1 MKRALYVFLISVVIL
16 ISGTAQ
22 DTGKKRITN
31 DSFKLPQWGGYRLSP
46 DNSRVAFTKR
56 ERDEKGELTP
66 AHIFIY
72 DLSTRR
78 TMQLTNSDKGESGIR
93 WLSDNQI
100 LFRSDRDGESKWW
113 TISLYGGEG
122 GALFEDEDARNSGTL
137 SKGFKKVV
145 YNKRTERP
153 DKKEW
158 DEKVETKDDGYY
170 DDLPPDTFN
179 HIWVYDSET
188 KEHKQITEGE
198 FSNTGGAWSQDGEW
212 IAFSSN
218 RTGTRT
224 NDPRPSNDSNIWI
237 VSAAGGSPRQLT
249 NNPGPDRGPA
259 FSPDGGLIAYTGSI
273 HENSNAD
280 QSDVWVIP
288 FGGGTATNLTESFD
302 YSCSGPFWS
311 PDGTALFFTASVG
324 LSSHLYRVSPDG
336 GEISMVLPDNEYVY
350 GGSSLSEDGTKWIF
364 TGSSLYETNEVFLAD
379 ADGGNIRNI
388 LSPNNHLGEFEIARS
403 ETLTWKGADDW
414 DIEGILTYPL
424 GYEEGKSYP
433 LILQVH
439 GGPHG
444 RYSKSFNSGSQ
455 IWAAREYAVL
465 RSNPRGS
472 SGRTYEFS
480 NANVMDWGGK
490 DFIDIMK
497 GVDHVIEMG
506 VADPELMVVM
516 GGSYGG
522 FMTFWTVT
530 QTNRFKAA
538 IGHAG
543 ISDWYSFF
551 GQTDIPNLL
560 NYGFGGL
567 PTYQKE
573 VYEKYS
579 PIEYAAN
586 VTTPLLITHG
596 ESDRRV
602 PISQAEQ
609 YFVTLRKLGKDVKFL
624 RYPREGHGIR
634 EQAHRK
640 HLEQEQVKWFQKYL
654 FPDIAAEG
662 TKSGSGD
669 ASPDRQRP

>member
-1 MKRALYVFLISVVIL
+1 MNKALYIFVISALALV
-16 ISGTAQ
+16 SATAQ
-22 DTGKKRITN
+22 ETGKKKITN

-56 ERDEKGELTP
+56 ERDEEGELTP
-66 AHIFIY
+66 AHIFVY

-78 TMQLTNSDKGESGIR
+78 TMQLTNSDKGESGIQ
-93 WLSDNQI
+93 WLSDNEI
-100 LFRSDRDGESKWW
+100 LFRSDRDGDSKWW

-122 GALFEDEDARNSGTL
+122 VALFDDEDARNSGTL
-137 SKGFKKVV
+137 SKDRTKVV

-153 DKKEW
+153 DKEEW
-158 DEKVETKDDGYY
+158 DKKVENKDDGYY
-170 DDLPPDTFN
+170 ADLPADTFN

-212 IAFSSN
+212 IAFTSN

-224 NDPRPSNDSNIWI
+224 NDPHPSNDANIWI

-259 FSPDGGLIAYTGSI
+259 FSPDGGLLAYTGSV

-288 FGGGTATNLTESFD
+288 FGGGTPTNLTENFD
-302 YSCSGPFWS
+302 YSVSGPFWS
-311 PDGTALFFTASVG
+311 PDGTTLFFSASKG
-324 LSSHLYRVSPDG
+324 LSGHLYRVSPDG
-336 GEISMVLPDNEYVY
+336 GPISMVLPDNEYVY
-350 GGSSLSEDGTKWIF
+350 GGTSLSEDGTKWIF
-364 TGSSLYETNEVFLAD
+364 TGSSLYETAEVFLAD

-414 DIEGILTYPL
+414 NIEGIITYPL
-424 GYEEGKSYP
+424 GYEEGRRYP
-433 LILQVH
+433 LILQIH

-444 RYSKSFNSGSQ
+444 RYSKSFNAGSQ

-506 VADPELMVVM
+506 VVDPEMMVVM

-573 VYEKYS
+573 TYEKYS

-596 ESDRRV
+596 EGDRRV

-609 YFVTLRKLGKDVKFL
+609 YFVTLRKLGRDVKFL

-634 EQAHRK
+634 EEAHRK
-640 HLEQEQVKWFQKYL
+640 HLEQEQVKWFKKYL
-654 FPDIAAEG
+654 FPAITSEG
-662 TKSGSGD
+662 TKSGSGGG
-669 ASPDRQRP
+669 SPDRR

>member
-1 MKRALYVFLISVVIL
+1 MDLHRQQPL
-16 ISGTAQ
+16 
-22 DTGKKRITN
+22 
-31 DSFKLPQWGGYRLSP
+31 
-46 DNSRVAFTKR
+46 
-56 ERDEKGELTP
+56 RDQRGFP
-66 AHIFIY
+66 
-72 DLSTRR
+72 RR
-78 TMQLTNSDKGESGIR
+78 CR
-93 WLSDNQI
+93 WRQHSQ
-100 LFRSDRDGESKWW
+100 
-113 TISLYGGEG
+113 
-122 GALFEDEDARNSGTL
+122 
-137 SKGFKKVV
+137 
-145 YNKRTERP
+145 
-153 DKKEW
+153 
-158 DEKVETKDDGYY
+158 
-170 DDLPPDTFN
+170 
-179 HIWVYDSET
+179 HSE
-188 KEHKQITEGE
+188 
-198 FSNTGGAWSQDGEW
+198 
-212 IAFSSN
+212 
-218 RTGTRT
+218 
-224 NDPRPSNDSNIWI
+224 
-237 VSAAGGSPRQLT
+237 
-249 NNPGPDRGPA
+249 
-259 FSPDGGLIAYTGSI
+259 
-273 HENSNAD
+273 
-280 QSDVWVIP
+280 
-288 FGGGTATNLTESFD
+288 
-302 YSCSGPFWS
+302 
-311 PDGTALFFTASVG
+311 
-324 LSSHLYRVSPDG
+324 
-336 GEISMVLPDNEYVY
+336 
-350 GGSSLSEDGTKWIF
+350 
-364 TGSSLYETNEVFLAD
+364 
-379 ADGGNIRNI
+379 
-388 LSPNNHLGEFEIARS
+388 PNNHLGEFEIARS

-424 GYEEGKSYP
+424 GYEQGKSYP

-455 IWAAREYAVL
+455 IWAASEYAVL

-609 YFVTLRKLGKDVKFL
+609 YFVTLRKLGRDVKFL

-634 EQAHRK
+634 EEAHRK
-640 HLEQEQVKWFQKYL
+640 HLEQEQVKWFKKYL
-654 FPDIAAEG
+654 FPAITSEG
-662 TKSGSGD
+662 TKSGSGGG
-669 ASPDRQRP
+669 SPDRR